1 MFKQLI
7 QYFAYTEEG
16 GAKGGGARSG
26 SEETVVKTATKV
38 STTKS
43 AVSVPTISSINLDTG
58 NLQAVATGRPL
69 TIRGDEGSEI
79 IINIVATSGS
89 DIGKFYNF
97 KTNSFSASHKFTNDN
112 NLRAVIKDGIFTS
125 NISFPA
131 SGGDSYKITAI
142 APGDKQTV
150 ISGAISKSGGVVSKD
165 ISRTANTQITFSLG
179 TASSS
184 DYQTL
189 PSNVTSTAS
198 PIKVVNTPATI
209 NWTVENTEDDSNG
222 FGLKLASATTLETFN
237 WNKAWY
243 FETTETIDGNVA
255 SDENI
260 VVVDDITD
268 LVAGMELI
276 YITGTTAPGAKTY
289 ITAVDIPTK
298 TLTLSRD
305 QALSDGNTMTF
316 RAYGSRIIEKVTGMS
331 IDFGKFKA
339 SSAALT
345 KTVRRAVSGST
356 TINLDGTFG
365 IAGGNSVT
373 YTGAKVN
380 NTAANAV
387 TSVSASS
394 SAGSIV
400 VQLAQT
406 LTEDTVL
413 TFSGS
418 TQSIKI
424 TGKPIIKKYPTSNRT
439 IKLDLDKFITVGA
452 AS

>member
-1 MFKQLI
+1 M
-7 QYFAYTEEG
+7 
-16 GAKGGGARSG
+16 
-26 SEETVVKTATKV
+26 
-38 STTKS
+38 
-43 AVSVPTISSINLDTG
+43 DC
-58 NLQAVATGRPL
+58 
-69 TIRGDEGSEI
+69 
-79 IINIVATSGS
+79 
-89 DIGKFYNF
+89 
-97 KTNSFSASHKFTNDN
+97 
-112 NLRAVIKDGIFTS
+112 
-125 NISFPA
+125 
-131 SGGDSYKITAI
+131 
-142 APGDKQTV
+142 
-150 ISGAISKSGGVVSKD
+150 
-165 ISRTANTQITFSLG
+165 
-179 TASSS
+179 
-184 DYQTL
+184 
-189 PSNVTSTAS
+189 
-198 PIKVVNTPATI
+198 
-209 NWTVENTEDDSNG
+209 
-222 FGLKLASATTLETFN
+222 GLKLASATTLETFN

-345 KTVRRAVSGST
+345 KTVRSAVSGST
-356 TINLDGTFG
+356 TINLDGTYG

-439 IKLDLDKFITVGA
+439 IKLELDKFITVGA